1 MSALFRAVPTE
12 GRRCPRPGFPREEL
26 SSKAAG
32 DNRRL
37 TALMRASQNGDR
49 AAYISL
55 LQELVPVLQRLMR
68 NRLRFMQATDRED
81 LVQDVLLS
89 LHVARAKYD
98 STRPF
103 MPWLMR
109 IARNRMIDGTRRRI
123 RLQAKE
129 VLVDELAGPI
139 PDGMPDPAGDGY
151 GDPEALRRAVN
162 LLPSR
167 QRKAIELVKLRELSL
182 KEAADLSGM
191 SMGALKVSV
200 HRGIKSLRS
209 SLLAHVPEKHAA
221 AKAAPIIAATA

>member
-1 MSALFRAVPTE
+1 MSALFRAAPTE
-12 GRRCPRPGFPREEL
+12 GRRCPRHNFPGEEL

-32 DNRRL
+32 ENRRL

-68 NRLRFMQATDRED
+68 RKLRFMQATDRED

-98 STRPF
+98 NSRPF

-109 IARNRMIDGTRRRI
+109 IALNRMIDGTRRQI

-129 VLVDELAGPI
+129 VLVDELASFI
-139 PDGMPDPAGDGY
+139 RDETRDPAEDGY
-151 GDPEALRRAVN
+151 GDPEALRQAVN

-167 QRKAIELVKLRELSL
+167 QREAIELVKLRELSL

-209 SLLAHVPEKHAA
+209 SLA
-221 AKAAPIIAATA
+221 

>member
-1 MSALFRAVPTE
+1 MSTLLQAVSTD
-12 GRRCPRPGFPREEL
+12 RWHPRHDLPREQ
-26 SSKAAG
+26 SANKAMG
-32 DNRRL
+32 EDERL

-49 AAYISL
+49 AAYITL
-55 LQELVPVLQRLMR
+55 LQELVPVLQRLVR

-98 STRPF
+98 NSRPF

-109 IARNRMIDGTRRRI
+109 IARNRMIDGTRRRT
-123 RLQAKE
+123 RRQANE
-129 VLVDELAGPI
+129 VLVDELAVLVPHEAFEPI
-139 PDGMPDPAGDGY
+139 EEGC

-162 LLPSR
+162 LLPNR

-182 KEAADLSGM
+182 KEAADVSGM

-209 SLLAHVPEKHAA
+209 SLA
-221 AKAAPIIAATA
+221 